1 MIILSRA
8 QPKVFVNTNRTY
20 TKSVEKFA
28 QVASLP
34 DSTVDDDPDYV
45 PVELID
51 DDYSDDDE
59 EAFMSEVVE

>member
-20 TKSVEKFA
+20 TKSGEKFA
-28 QVASLP
+28 QVESLP
-34 DSTVDDDPDYV
+34 DSTLDDDPDYV
-45 PVELID
+45 PAQLLD

-59 EAFMSEVVE
+59 EDFMSEVEE